1 MNISELRI
9 PSPRFSPLLQR
20 GEADLIAIAR
30 PEEHAEDRA
39 RGAHQAGEARADPGD
54 GRALHEGM
62 AVIERAP
69 LRLDEHAG
77 AEPVGEE
84 AVAIDGETA
93 RAFTDYVFVTRS
105 DGESFAITSVGRYHD
120 RLVKD
125 HDRWRFAERRI
136 VFLGGEAPE
145 V

>member
-1 MNISELRI
+1 MSDEEAIRRTLAEYCQFCDDG
-9 PSPRFSPLLQR
+9 RF
-20 GEADLIAIAR
+20 EDFADLF
-30 PEEHAEDRA
+30 AEDA
-39 RGAHQAGEARADPGD
+39 SFHVLDKT
-54 GRALHEGM
+54 HEGRSRISAFM
-62 AVIERAP
+62 EKAQPPERRGRHVCSNTVI
-69 LRLDEHAG
+69 D
-77 AEPVGEE
+77 V
-84 AVAIDGETA
+84 DGETA